1 MGPFLYRM
9 DRAKA
14 NSLMCTD
21 MCLLLSISTAGDLV
35 VLQKLDFVGV
45 EALDGAPVHLF
56 VTMKVSSG
64 M

>member
-1 MGPFLYRM
+1 M

-14 NSLMCTD
+14 NSLICAD
-21 MCLLLSISTAGDLV
+21 MCFLFSISIAGDLV
-35 VLQKLDFVGV
+35 ILQKLDFVGV